1 MSNTSLL
8 ICASQCWPAPSDTA
22 ANSLNRWLAQQA
34 LQRSG
39 WRGRLL
45 LTLLHLRCGRVL
57 LGGLLDL
64 SLPGIMAHY
73 HWRKQHIASWVQ
85 QHIEQQRIQ
94 QLIVVGAG
102 FDGLG
107 ATLSAKYKHLQV
119 IEIDRSA
126 TISVKLAALHKLN
139 ALSPNLC
146 MKAADLSC
154 SSLQQLLAETA
165 EFFPDR
171 ATLVL
176 AEGVLMYL
184 AQPAINAMLQQLR
197 QSVAAPLYLIAT
209 QMQLAPC
216 GRPRFFKQRWLADMA
231 LMLSDEPFVSG
242 VSRQALPDWLAAMGY
257 TLQQLAAAGQ
267 AGNNDPCPGE
277 LLFGATAK
285 QVATS
290 VTD

>member
-22 ANSLNRWLAQQA
+22 ANSLNRRLAQQA

-45 LTLLHLRCGRVL
+45 LGLLNWRCGRAL
-57 LGGLLDL
+57 LTGLLQF

-94 QLIVVGAG
+94 QLLIVGAG

-107 ATLSAKYKHLQV
+107 AALSAKHKQLQV
-119 IEIDRSA
+119 IEIDRHA
-126 TISVKLAALHKLN
+126 TVNVKLAALQRLN
-139 ALSPNLC
+139 ALPPNLC
-146 MKAADLSC
+146 IKAADLTCC
-154 SSLQQLLAETA
+154 SVQQLLADTV
-165 EFFPDR
+165 EFLPGR

-184 AQPAINAMLQQLR
+184 AEPAIKALLLQLQQ
-197 QSVAAPLYLIAT
+197 SVTAPVYLVAS

-231 LMLSDEPFVSG
+231 LLLSGEPFVSG
-242 VSRQALPDWLAAMGY
+242 VALQVLPDWLAAMGFK
-257 TLQQLAAAGQ
+257 LQQLAAADQ
-267 AGNNDPCPGE
+267 AGNSDPCPGE
-277 LLFGATAK
+277 LLFFAAAK
-285 QVATS
+285 PVAI
-290 VTD
+290 